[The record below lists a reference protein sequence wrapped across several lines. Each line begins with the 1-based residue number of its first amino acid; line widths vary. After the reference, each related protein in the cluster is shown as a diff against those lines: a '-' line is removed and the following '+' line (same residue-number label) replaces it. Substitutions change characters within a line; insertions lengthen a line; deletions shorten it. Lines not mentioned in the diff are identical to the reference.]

1 MPVQINEMIIRA
13 NIMETDEKKGESQ
26 PDAGGSTGGNKDDI
40 VKECVAMV
48 LEILNNKNQR

>member
-1 MPVQINEMIIRA
+1 MPIQINEMIIRA
-13 NIMETDEKKGESQ
+13 NIVEGEGKKTES
-26 PDAGGSTGGNKDDI
+26 PSGTTSTGENKDEI